1 VGDFN
6 GDGFADL
13 AVTNLASNSVSIL
26 LGNGNGTF
34 TSGSPI
40 TVGNH
45 PLTVAVGDFNG
56 DGFADL
62 AVPND
67 GDNNVSI
74 LLNHMT
80 QTATAVLTGV
90 IIPGSGP
97 RDVKATYP
105 GDANFVE
112 SASGTTTLQASLVPT
127 TTALELST
135 AATITF
141 GTPVTL
147 TAIVTPHT
155 VGNVVI
161 TGTVNFYDGTTLLGN
176 ATVNSSGEATL
187 LVNGSPIP
195 NFSVGTHALMANY
208 QGDTNFNSSPSSIV
222 NLTVSAAQ
230 VTVSLVSSSNPSSY
244 GQAVTFTA
252 TVPSGATGTIQFEN
266 NGIALGTVTISGT
279 TAAYT
284 ASALTAGTHP
294 ITAAYSGDTSHSPAT
309 SGALSQLVTPAVLT
323 VTATNATRVFRQ
335 PNPTLTATIAGFVN
349 GDTSSVVTGSP
360 SLSTTATIASPVGSY
375 PIIATQGTLV
385 AANYIF
391 TFVNGTL
398 TVTKV
403 PSSVGLSVPTTPSVG
418 GSSVSLTATVPPG
431 ATGTVTFY
439 EGTTVLGTATI
450 SGTTAT
456 LVISTLAPGSH
467 TITAV
472 YNGDANFAPS
482 TSAPAILVITAAPDF
497 AVSNSTPPQ
506 LIPPGASAS
515 YNIAITSV
523 NAPFTNVVTLTATN
537 LPPGATYTPT
547 RPQR

>member
-1 VGDFN
+1 
-6 GDGFADL
+6 
-13 AVTNLASNSVSIL
+13 
-26 LGNGNGTF
+26 
-34 TSGSPI
+34 
-40 TVGNH
+40 
-45 PLTVAVGDFNG
+45 
-56 DGFADL
+56 
-62 AVPND
+62 
-67 GDNNVSI
+67 
-74 LLNHMT
+74 
-80 QTATAVLTGV
+80 
-90 IIPGSGP
+90 
-97 RDVKATYP
+97 
-105 GDANFVE
+105 
-112 SASGTTTLQASLVPT
+112 
-127 TTALELST
+127 
-135 AATITF
+135 
-141 GTPVTL
+141 
-147 TAIVTPHT
+147 
-155 VGNVVI
+155 
-161 TGTVNFYDGTTLLGN
+161 
-176 ATVNSSGEATL
+176 
-187 LVNGSPIP
+187 
-195 NFSVGTHALMANY
+195 
-208 QGDTNFNSSPSSIV
+208 
-222 NLTVSAAQ
+222 
-230 VTVSLVSSSNPSSY
+230 VSLVSSSNPSSY